1 MIQNQHWWQWRNMS
15 SSFMTKILHEC
26 ERANRKINLSSVD
39 NRPACELIQTHLE
52 RWQMMQLLWSHLK
65 TNEKNTGSVSH
76 ADRSDADSCLQTLL
90 LFLTWPAEACMYC
103 KFQSSAACLCYILLW
118 AASLTTGNKGSIEQR
133 QRRGALMGNLHA
145 FVEGNWSWVKGN
157 RCN

>member
-1 MIQNQHWWQWRNMS
+1 MEHLLVYILGYMQWPHNQETY
-15 SSFMTKILHEC
+15 FYP
-26 ERANRKINLSSVD
+26 VD
-39 NRPACELIQTHLE
+39 TRPVQQSLFLFTSNACCPFWSAD
-52 RWQMMQLLWSHLK
+52 RWFKYCGHIRPK
-65 TNEKNTGSVSH
+65 NKRTNEQTNKQTNPKKG
-76 ADRSDADSCLQTLL
+76 DADCVSTHTPYYSHCGRYRLACTVSS
-90 LFLTWPAEACMYC
+90 TAMWP
-103 KFQSSAACLCYILLW
+103 SLCYILLW